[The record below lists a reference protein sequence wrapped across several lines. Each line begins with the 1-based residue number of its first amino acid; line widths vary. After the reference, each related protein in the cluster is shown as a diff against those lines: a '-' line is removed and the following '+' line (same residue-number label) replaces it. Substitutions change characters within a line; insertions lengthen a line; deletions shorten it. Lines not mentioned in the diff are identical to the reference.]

1 MTLPPPHQPVFR
13 LCLAA
18 SFSLAALVVSSA
30 QAQEV
35 TPPAETPPAEAVVI
49 TAPGTETESEA
60 ETDETDET
68 DWAPASGRPPG
79 LDSAFD
85 HAPDFGGIREYLL
98 NAKAPA
104 GPDAS
109 EWLQRIMMARKQ
121 RESGNYNFALA
132 NLQQVL
138 DSRADETLRKEAL
151 LELVTT
157 QYQAG
162 QIHEALKTS
171 AMYRKRYP
179 QDVGVPLMLF
189 YQGLY
194 LRELGAPEAAL
205 SKFHTV
211 LSSALN
217 LNLDE
222 YEHYH
227 RVVLAAQVQIAETL
241 YAQGKLDE
249 AADKYTVLLRDDSTR
264 PIQSMIR
271 YRLILCLDGLGK
283 HGELIAQARSYL
295 NFDPESGESP
305 HVRHLL
311 ATSLKQA
318 GRNAESLAEVKAL
331 LESAAAQDSPGW
343 KAWQQRTGNE
353 IANRLYQDGD
363 YFNALTL
370 YLRLAELDESPAWR
384 LPVWYQIG
392 LIHERLE
399 APGEAIKTYQRIL
412 DQETEV
418 AVTNGPALKTLVD
431 MARWRHD
438 FIQWKFEAEK
448 ARIQLQQATLTPA
461 PNVRPNQ

>member
-1 MTLPPPHQPVFR
+1 MIR
-13 LCLAA
+13 LYLAA
-18 SFSLAALVVSSA
+18 SLSLAALVVSRV
-30 QAQEV
+30 QAQDA
-35 TPPAETPPAEAVVI
+35 TPLDEAPSVETAVVI
-49 TAPGTETESEA
+49 EPATETGAS
-60 ETDETDET
+60 D
-68 DWAPASGRPPG
+68 APASGRPPG

-85 HAPDFGGIREYLL
+85 HAPDFGGARDFLL
-98 NAKAPA
+98 NVKEPA

-109 EWLQRIMMARKQ
+109 EWRQRIDMARKQ
-121 RESGNYNFALA
+121 RESGNYNFAFA

-138 DSRADETLRKEAL
+138 DSKADESLRKTAL
-151 LELVTT
+151 MELATT
-157 QYQAG
+157 QYRAG
-162 QIHEALKTS
+162 QTHEALKTYGMFR
-171 AMYRKRYP
+171 ARYP
-179 QDVGVPLMLF
+179 QDAGVPQVIF
-189 YQGLY
+189 YQGLL
-194 LRELGAPEAAL
+194 LRELGAPDAAL

-222 YEHYH
+222 YEYY
-227 RVVLAAQVQIAETL
+227 RRLVLLAQGQIADTL
-241 YAQGKLDE
+241 YAQGKLEE
-249 AADKYTVLLRDDSTR
+249 AADKYAVLLRDDSTLLNR
-264 PIQSMIR
+264 SMIR

-283 HGELIAQARSYL
+283 HGDLVAQAKSYL
-295 NFDPESGESP
+295 ESDPESGESP

-311 ATSLKQA
+311 STSLKHL

-353 IANRLYQDGD
+353 IANRLYRDGD

-370 YLRLAELDESPAWR
+370 YLKLAELDESPAWR

-399 APGEAIKTYQRIL
+399 APAEAVKTYQLIL
-412 DQETEV
+412 DQEAEL

-448 ARIQLQQATLTPA
+448 ARIQLQQAALTPA
-461 PNVRPNQ
+461 QNVSTNQ